1 MVNTNPSFSQEEFKS
16 FKDISFKLG
25 SNSHLVQAAGGNTS
39 IKSDGRMLIKA
50 SGTWFWSRPL
60 PIPTIN
66 ENPNVR
72 WDSLKN
78 KPFRFKTN
86 GDISSATMDW
96 YIRIE
101 YLKINVTAGFNNN
114 VDTTVT

>member
-1 MVNTNPSFSQEEFKS
+1 MASGVCK
-16 FKDISFKLG
+16 
-25 SNSHLVQAAGGNTS
+25 AAGQ
-39 IKSDGRMLIKA
+39 
-50 SGTWFWSRPL
+50 WFWSRPT

-78 KPFRFKTN
+78 KALRFRTN
-86 GDISSATMDW
+86 GNISNATMDW

-101 YLKINVTAGFNNN
+101 YLQINVSAGFNNN